1 MLPLTASTY
10 TVVTEGGTPALA
22 TTLRIAS
29 PFTFVALSV
38 TKDGVMVG
46 VIEPYD
52 WICRVTVPVNRPLL
66 ATVIVELFEDPSD
79 RVRLPGLA
87 SMVKSGG
94 AMVTAMI
101 VSCSI
106 APEVAFTLI
115 KYVPMVVEEFD
126 ATVRTDVAIGLLNDT
141 ARLVELIVTLGG
153 CDRRVPKRFGLRPMV
168 PVNWLRLARSNR

>member
-1 MLPLTASTY
+1 IDREMLPLTASTY

-52 WICRVTVPVNRPLL
+52 WIC
-66 ATVIVELFEDPSD
+66 

>member
-1 MLPLTASTY
+1 MLPLTALTY
-10 TVVTEGGTPALA
+10 TALTEGGTPVLA

-29 PFTFVALSV
+29 PFVFVALSV
-38 TKDGVMVG
+38 TEDGEIVG
-46 VIEPYD
+46 VIGPYD

-101 VSCSI
+101 ASCDI
-106 APEVAFTLI
+106 
-115 KYVPMVVEEFD
+115 
-126 ATVRTDVAIGLLNDT
+126 
-141 ARLVELIVTLGG
+141 
-153 CDRRVPKRFGLRPMV
+153 
-168 PVNWLRLARSNR
+168 